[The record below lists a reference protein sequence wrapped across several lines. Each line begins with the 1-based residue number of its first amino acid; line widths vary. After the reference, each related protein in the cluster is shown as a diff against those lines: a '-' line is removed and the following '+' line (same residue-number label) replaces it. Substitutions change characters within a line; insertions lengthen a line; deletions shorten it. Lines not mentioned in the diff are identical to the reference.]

1 MKAVIQ
7 RVKRTAL
14 SVGGKLISEIDFGLV
29 VFLGV
34 KIGDTEAQAETL
46 AKKIAKLRIFKDEND
61 KTNLSIQDVG
71 GQILLVSQFTLLGD
85 CSHGNRPS
93 FSNAEQPERAK
104 FLYEYTAEKL
114 REWGITVKLG
124 VFGADMR
131 IEQINDGPASILMD
145 I

>member
-7 RVKRTAL
+7 RVQRAAL
-14 SVGGKLISEIDFGLV
+14 SVDGRLISEIDFGLV
-29 VFLGV
+29 VYLGV
-34 KIGDTEAQAETL
+34 KVGDIEAQSEML
-46 AKKIAKLRIFKDEND
+46 AKKIAKLRIFKDENG
-61 KTNLSIQDVG
+61 KTNLSIKDVG

-114 REWGITVKLG
+114 REWDITVKLG
-124 VFGADMR
+124 VFGADMK
-131 IEQINDGPASILMD
+131 IQQFNDGPASIIME

>member
-1 MKAVIQ
+1 MRAVIQ
-7 RVKRTAL
+7 RVGRTAL
-14 SVGGKLISEIDFGLV
+14 SVDGKLISEIDFGLV

-34 KIGDTEAQAETL
+34 KVGDREEQAETL
-46 AKKIAKLRIFKDEND
+46 AKKIAKLRIFRDENG
-61 KTNLSIQDVG
+61 KTNLSVKDVG

-104 FLYEYTAEKL
+104 FLYEYTAQKL
-114 REWGITVKLG
+114 RENDLTVKLG
-124 VFGADMR
+124 VFGADMK
-131 IEQINDGPASILMD
+131 IQQFNDGPASIIME